1 MNLPLPLAPTGNYS
15 TGIISQSHLLPFPPT
30 VSALAA
36 QRFPQTHSNVSY
48 LFAFSQAVA
57 SIQGAFFLL
66 FIPIPSAWLLLIC
79 QKPVVP
85 SLGSPPWAPPHSSGL
100 SLCSCSIDQN
110 CIIVCYKSL
119 ETWLFPSLHWECFKN
134 RDHILC
140 IFAHQVPEAWPIR
153 GTKYTW
159 QVFQYFSKYFLKK
172 CFTLTLSSQTSL
184 LPCSLTLNLFSATSS
199 PLGFC
204 LWWHGWV
211 ESLVLD
217 LHSLPSLEHLLYD
230 AQT

>member
-30 VSALAA
+30 VSALAT

-57 SIQGAFFLL
+57 SIQSAFFLP

-100 SLCSCSIDQN
+100 SLCSCSIDQY

-119 ETWLFPSLHWECFKN
+119 ETCFPLCTENALRTETTSYVSLHTRYLRPGPYVVPN
-134 RDHILC
+134 IL
-140 IFAHQVPEAWPIR
+140 
-153 GTKYTW
+153 G
-159 QVFQYFSKYFLKK
+159 KYFNTSVSISWRK

-204 LWWHGWV
+204 LW
-211 ESLVLD
+211 
-217 LHSLPSLEHLLYD
+217 
-230 AQT
+230 

>member
-1 MNLPLPLAPTGNYS
+1 MTPTYLSKASGTFS
-15 TGIISQSHLLPFPPT
+15 RKSSLGPS
-30 VSALAA
+30 
-36 QRFPQTHSNVSY
+36 PQLRT
-48 LFAFSQAVA
+48 FS
-57 SIQGAFFLL
+57 
-66 FIPIPSAWLLLIC
+66 LLLQHRSELYYSVLQI
-79 QKPVVP
+79 
-85 SLGSPPWAPPHSSGL
+85 SG
-100 SLCSCSIDQN
+100 N
-110 CIIVCYKSL
+110 
-119 ETWLFPSLHWECFKN
+119 LFPSLHWECFKN

>member
-1 MNLPLPLAPTGNYS
+1 MILRSCLQKNYFILILENIVTACRIPGCLLFCFSTSEWISHCLWLPLTYLAHYS

-30 VSALAA
+30 VSALAT

-57 SIQGAFFLL
+57 SIQGAFFLP

-119 ETWLFPSLHWECFKN
+119 ETCFPLCTENALRTETTSYVSLHTRYLRPGPYVVPN
-134 RDHILC
+134 IL
-140 IFAHQVPEAWPIR
+140 
-153 GTKYTW
+153 G
-159 QVFQYFSKYFLKK
+159 KYFNTSVSISWRNVL
-172 CFTLTLSSQTSL
+172 LSLCPPKPHSC
-184 LPCSLTLNLFSATSS
+184 P
-199 PLGFC
+199 
-204 LWWHGWV
+204 
-211 ESLVLD
+211 VL
-217 LHSLPSLEHLLYD
+217 
-230 AQT
+230 